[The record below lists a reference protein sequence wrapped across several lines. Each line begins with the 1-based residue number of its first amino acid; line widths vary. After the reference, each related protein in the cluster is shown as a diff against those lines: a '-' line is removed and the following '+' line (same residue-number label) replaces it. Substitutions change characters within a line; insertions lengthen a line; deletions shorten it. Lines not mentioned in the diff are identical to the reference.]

1 VSTHDK
7 PLSPDAARYVL
18 GSVADDEAKR
28 IEGLTDDELRAEIA
42 EGGGAPWKPSST
54 EDLLARVQARAA
66 AGRGVVPSAMATD
79 ADGERRDPAP
89 EPELPARRPGRIVWL
104 LAAALALVVAGIV
117 ATKAPAIE
125 AYLRGTPAPPIG
137 PDRDVR
143 PEPRRPEV
151 QMAERLRDEA
161 IGRCAAAQWA
171 ECRAK
176 LDEAKRIDPGGEA
189 QPRVVKARGQIEEG
203 VKEPP
208 VRPNPTTNLDWK

>member
-1 VSTHDK
+1 MSTHDK

-18 GSVADDEAKR
+18 DKVADDEAER

-42 EGGGAPWKPSST
+42 EDGGAPWKPSST
-54 EDLLARVQARAA
+54 EELLARVKARAA
-66 AGRGVVPSAMATD
+66 AGRGVVPSAMAMD
-79 ADGERRDPAP
+79 ADREPRDPAA
-89 EPELPARRPGRIVWL
+89 EPERPARRAGRIVWL
-104 LAAALALVVAGIV
+104 LAAALALVAGIV
-117 ATKAPAIE
+117 VTKAPAIV
-125 AYLRGTPAPPIG
+125 AYLRGTPSPIG
-137 PDRDVR
+137 PDV
-143 PEPRRPEV
+143 PPKPPRPEV

-161 IGRCAAAQWA
+161 IERCTAGQWA
-171 ECRAK
+171 ECGAK